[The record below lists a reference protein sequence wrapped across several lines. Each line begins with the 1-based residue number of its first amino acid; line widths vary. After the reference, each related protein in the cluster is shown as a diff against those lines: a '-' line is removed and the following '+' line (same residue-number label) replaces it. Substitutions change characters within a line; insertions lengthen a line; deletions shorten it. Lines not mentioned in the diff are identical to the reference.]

1 MRFWR
6 VGKAPSA
13 RITAFLRVVAGAI
26 FLDEAVLLDRAVFF
40 DEVAVC
46 ARLVGC
52 MMILED

>member
-6 VGKAPSA
+6 VGKEPSA
-13 RITAFLRVVAGAI
+13 RITAFLRLVVGAI
-26 FLDEAVLLDRAVFF
+26 FLDEVVLL

-52 MMILED
+52 MILLED

>member
-6 VGKAPSA
+6 VGKEPSA

-26 FLDEAVLLDRAVFF
+26 FLDEAVLLDRVVFG
-40 DEVAVC
+40 EVVVC

-52 MMILED
+52 MMLLED